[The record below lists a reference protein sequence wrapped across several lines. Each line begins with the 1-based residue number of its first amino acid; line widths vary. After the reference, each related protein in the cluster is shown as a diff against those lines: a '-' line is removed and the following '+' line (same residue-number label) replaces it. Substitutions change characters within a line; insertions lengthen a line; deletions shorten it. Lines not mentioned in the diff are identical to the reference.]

1 MQREAAVGGRLCPA
15 GGARCGAGVRCG
27 EGQRLVAFRAA
38 AETQLLLK
46 SMPGVALTRRGQDQC
61 LLVSR
66 VVSACGVTLAAGPLG
81 QGDSEHCQLYLL
93 PDALYM

>member
-1 MQREAAVGGRLCPA
+1 MPV
-15 GGARCGAGVRCG
+15 CGAGKG
-27 EGQRLVAFRAA
+27 SALWPSELP

-46 SMPGVALTRRGQDQC
+46 SMPGAALTRRGRDQC

-81 QGDSEHCQLYLL
+81 QGDSERCQLYLL
-93 PDALYM
+93 PDALYL